1 MVRARAR
8 VSRTRGRACRGR
20 PPRMGLLGQLVGGG
34 CQQPPG
40 KSAPFQALAS
50 NGRGFDPEGT
60 FWGFSGATLC
70 DIPRGQVTARKRLP
84 AIVRKLRAWREKN
97 GLSQSQAVAVLKRA
111 GLQTSISSWE
121 KWEMGLRQPA
131 PLSIPTLEA
140 FLEKHPV
147 VTNPP
152 RSAPRRRKK

>member
-1 MVRARAR
+1 MNTIFIRLAWFFESMARRLDEALNGCR
-8 VSRTRGRACRGR
+8 VGWLGCFSAAFR
-20 PPRMGLLGQLVGGG
+20 P
-34 CQQPPG
+34 
-40 KSAPFQALAS
+40 K
-50 NGRGFDPEGT
+50 FDPEGELWG
-60 FWGFSGATLC
+60 FWGAALC

-97 GLSQSQAVAVLKRA
+97 GLSQAQAVAVLKRA
-111 GLQTSISSWE
+111 SLQTSVSSWE

-140 FLEKHPV
+140 FLDKHPV